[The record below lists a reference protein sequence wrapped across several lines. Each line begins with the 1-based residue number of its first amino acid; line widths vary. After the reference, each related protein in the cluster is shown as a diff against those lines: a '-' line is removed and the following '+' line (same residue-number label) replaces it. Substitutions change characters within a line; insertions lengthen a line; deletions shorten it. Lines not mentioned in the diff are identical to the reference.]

1 MLADFGSG
9 HSLTVHEFVPHAG
22 LCADGSEPGACFGF
36 RVSLSLS
43 APSPLLCSLSKLNT
57 LEKKKKKKNLRSDQN
72 VAGSEQQGWD
82 RHQPEVS
89 LRDEPFVTVGLAW
102 ASMSRCLEVPAPT
115 IITITIT
122 CKKGAL
128 LWASPYL

>member
-1 MLADFGSG
+1 MLGSVLMAQ
-9 HSLTVHEFVPHAG
+9 SL
-22 LCADGSEPGACFGF
+22 EPALDS
-36 RVSLSLS
+36 VS
-43 APSPLLCSLSKLNT
+43 PSPSLPLPRFCALYQKLIH
-57 LEKKKKKKNLRSDQN
+57 LKKKKKKRNLRSDQN

-115 IITITIT
+115 IITIT